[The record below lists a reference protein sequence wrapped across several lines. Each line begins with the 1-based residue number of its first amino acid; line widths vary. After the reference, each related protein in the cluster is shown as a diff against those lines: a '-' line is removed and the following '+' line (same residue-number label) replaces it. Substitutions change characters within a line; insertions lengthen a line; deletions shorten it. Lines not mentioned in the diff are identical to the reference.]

1 MEIRNSATK
10 ALLWAGNFSIRIRD
24 KQMTEPSLTSLYQQ
38 LILEHYRNPR
48 NQSEIEGYTAEAH
61 VSNPVCGDEICIQ
74 LRLAEDVIKEI
85 RFVGKGCS
93 ISQASVSM
101 MTSVVKGKSCDQAI
115 QLAGRF
121 ADMMKGNQEVA
132 ADISMGDLRALKGV
146 SKFPVRIKCAL
157 LGFDALRKALQK
169 DQDVD
174 RNVYSKR
181 EMIQ

>member
-1 MEIRNSATK
+1 
-10 ALLWAGNFSIRIRD
+10 
-24 KQMTEPSLTSLYQQ
+24 
-38 LILEHYRNPR
+38 
-48 NQSEIEGYTAEAH
+48 
-61 VSNPVCGDEICIQ
+61 
-74 LRLAEDVIKEI
+74 
-85 RFVGKGCS
+85 
-93 ISQASVSM
+93 M